1 MFVLHKIHSGALIP
15 IANLQFVIPFVI
27 SAKEPSPPFISLISP
42 LKLSLIPLPNL
53 YWKVDFLM
61 SGIFY
66 GGLPRES
73 VIVVVP
79 SVIRVNTTF
88 SFNEY
93 IAKDKYI

>member
-1 MFVLHKIHSGALIP
+1 
-15 IANLQFVIPFVI
+15 
-27 SAKEPSPPFISLISP
+27 
-42 LKLSLIPLPNL
+42 
-53 YWKVDFLM
+53 M

-93 IAKDKYI
+93 IAKDKYIWVHALAVIELASKVVASVIPYNLLSFTL